1 MPDSDYVIRIS
12 SKEGLAISG
21 PSHRQALRRISFAVL
36 CVLRDDFVL
45 ELIDH
50 GLALKIP
57 DLDGGSGSSAEPVA
71 VGGEAQGVDDV
82 GVVEGVQPLVV
93 VQVPQHGFA
102 VLQRN
107 KIKKFG
113 KNNYS
118 TIHTLPPEAHREP
131 SGETVTVFR

>member
-57 DLDGGSGSSAEPVA
+57 DLDGGSGSSTEPVA

-82 GVVEGVQPLVV
+82 GVVKGVQPLVV
-93 VQVPQHGFA
+93 VQIPQHGFA
-102 VLQRN
+102 VLRRN
-107 KIKKFG
+107 KI
-113 KNNYS
+113 
-118 TIHTLPPEAHREP
+118 
-131 SGETVTVFR
+131 